1 MGRGKAFDAE
11 LEAYR
16 KKIGEY
22 EFKRQYLAAYHFTQN
37 SKRFSGNIYTNSNEK
52 LEQLK
57 KKYKNGVPDGI
68 VETMV
73 KDFIK

>member
-1 MGRGKAFDAE
+1 MGKGKALDDE

-16 KKIGEY
+16 IRIGDY
-22 EFKRQYLAAYHFTQN
+22 EFKRQYLYAYHFTQN
-37 SKRFSGNIYTNSNEK
+37 SKRFSGNIYTNSEEK
-52 LEQLK
+52 LEQLRE
-57 KKYKNGVPDGI
+57 KYKNGVPDGI